1 MVNKDKFEIEFALCN
16 KHGETIVDEIKF
28 TIPKSEITRYLTH
41 QSDESELNEFYDD
54 VVAKAFE
61 ELIHFVGGN
70 REEFL
75 EYAWKLLK
83 DG

>member
-1 MVNKDKFEIEFALCN
+1 LVNKDKFEIEFALCN

-28 TIPKSEITRYLTH
+28 TVAKEDITRYLDHTA
-41 QSDESELNEFYDD
+41 DESQLNEFYDD
-54 VVAKAFE
+54 LVAKAFE
-61 ELIHFVGGN
+61 QLIHFVGDN